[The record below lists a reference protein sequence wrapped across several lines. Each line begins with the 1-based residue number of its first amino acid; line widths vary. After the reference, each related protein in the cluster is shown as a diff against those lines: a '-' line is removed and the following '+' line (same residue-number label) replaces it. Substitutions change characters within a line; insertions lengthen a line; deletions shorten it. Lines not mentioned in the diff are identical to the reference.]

1 MLERFNVG
9 KQVEQ
14 FTKKQLKTKQMCYL
28 QQILHHLSALLSLM
42 LVAPRVSTYCCP
54 SKSTHHSDD
63 SNVQNGPT
71 SSPLHNLSSQYEMDT
86 LNDKSKRIN
95 PKTFPKWLVLYGL
108 EGVFCIQQRLHG
120 NSESYI
126 NTLYCEI
133 SKPEKDEVT
142 RLIGCL
148 V

>member
-1 MLERFNVG
+1 MSH
-9 KQVEQ
+9 
-14 FTKKQLKTKQMCYL
+14 L

-42 LVAPRVSTYCCP
+42 LVAPRVATYCCP
-54 SKSTHHSDD
+54 SKSTHRSDD

-86 LNDKSKRIN
+86 LNNKRKLIN
-95 PKTFPKWLVLYGL
+95 LKAFSKWLVLDGL
-108 EGVFCIQQRLHG
+108 GFFCIQQCLHG
-120 NSESYI
+120 NSESYM
-126 NTLYCEI
+126 NNLCCKI

-142 RLIGCL
+142 KLIGCL